1 MKHHDFIRHAI
12 GKPWVNRASGPD
24 SYDCWGLVVA
34 YYREVL
40 GITIKENL
48 NEDIQ
53 SGYLKEIQ
61 SDHWNTDRDG
71 IVFMCFKA
79 GIPAHCGLI
88 FGHEVLHAMG
98 DKHQIGQVTIMPV
111 RKIKRLFKGFKVYA
125 YC

>member
-1 MKHHDFIRHAI
+1 MKHHDFIKDAI
-12 GKPWVNRASGPD
+12 GKPWVNRESGPD

-48 NEDIQ
+48 DEDIQ

-61 SDHWNTDRDG
+61 SDHWNADRDG
-71 IVFMCFKA
+71 IVFMCFKS

-88 FGHEVLHAMG
+88 FGHEVLHAAG
-98 DKHQIGQVTIMPV
+98 WEANGQTTLVPARRV
-111 RKIKRLFKGFKVYA
+111 QRLFKDMRIYA